1 MAKLNSLRILI
12 SLATNFF
19 FDRKPH
25 GNILIEKK
33 YKRRM
38 RNPPSK
44 RKLDNKKFHIRKN
57 AFLHKDLDYEVYM
70 KIPPGFTDRFK
81 GKVCLLKSH
90 YMTLNNLREFGLADL
105 KGHGE
110 VQIQSS

>member
-1 MAKLNSLRILI
+1 
-12 SLATNFF
+12 
-19 FDRKPH
+19 
-25 GNILIEKK
+25 
-33 YKRRM
+33 
-38 RNPPSK
+38 
-44 RKLDNKKFHIRKN
+44 
-57 AFLHKDLDYEVYM
+57 M